1 MAAEDWGDTKLDV
14 DEAEVAE
21 SLRAG
26 ELWEDPHFAANDM
39 SLYLVRPP
47 HARAMH
53 PLRHARLCSGRLR
66 RCGCQSSR
74 SRRPHVTPC
83 PRPRVSHLL
92 RVVVMPVTPV
102 VVLPVSVCV
111 ARCRIWATR
120 QSMPIRSR
128 D

>member
-47 HARAMH
+47 HTCAMH
-53 PLRHARLCSGRLR
+53 LQRHTRLCAERLRHR
-66 RCGCQSSR
+66 GC
-74 SRRPHVTPC
+74 
-83 PRPRVSHLL
+83 
-92 RVVVMPVTPV
+92 
-102 VVLPVSVCV
+102 
-111 ARCRIWATR
+111 
-120 QSMPIRSR
+120 
-128 D
+128 